1 MASNIYFI
9 DNYNVYDGYI
19 PEEYPE
25 YEDDANKQKNSGNEG
40 IICAWPYNSKT
51 PHTSVFEV

>member
-1 MASNIYFI
+1 MMDTFLKNIQ
-9 DNYNVYDGYI
+9 NN
-19 PEEYPE
+19 